1 MRLNVWKYF
10 KKKKKTLFNETHK
23 GVFMAEMKPDKKSLK
38 NILVAEDD
46 AYYQI
51 PIYQRPYQWTEEN
64 CEKLLD
70 DLLSSYECYKES
82 DYFCGSLVLIAIGID
97 SETNAT
103 TYDIVDG
110 QQRLSTFIL
119 LAKVLAT
126 LYNKDLNTTSRGL
139 LEKSLGD
146 TDGEKRKRL
155 IFDTIGLNAE
165 KDFQNALDFFDDLD
179 ASKGKNSKSNDPSKG
194 KNSYLKNA
202 ICLKN
207 YLEKKE
213 IVDINDFIRWLY
225 FKVIFIK
232 TTCSN
237 ISMALRIFSV
247 LNARGLPLHAIDV
260 FKVELLKKLAK
271 EKDQEDFVYRWN
283 ALRQKCSENESKF
296 PKRKENKREKN
307 AAEILFSWYLTYLH
321 PVTSGKNM
329 EERLA
334 DQFERLNKTPLEY
347 LKGVEDFY
355 NAYCEVLE
363 MQDRHAHLLS
373 YLASD
378 FWHIILCTSIL
389 HNYSQSE
396 IETLKELLVKFYYQN
411 WVAEQKEP
419 KKQTNC
425 NIINALKEKK
435 NIDDIISIVKQYLD
449 KNKITQNFREKL
461 KDDHLYE
468 KHKKSSKNSW
478 LKSILILVEYFMSD
492 DPKPKRIQMDKNLHV
507 EHILPQKSDP
517 SSQWAKDFSEEE
529 RERYTHSLANL
540 TLLGGKKNTNASNL
554 DFQDKKKI
562 YMGEEIRLNKKKP
575 FRVMTCYKMTIDI
588 AHHYTE
594 WTPKSLEKRE
604 KELIEIIE
612 SVLTL

>member
-1 MRLNVWKYF
+1 MANESIEGKAHSLGDILATEF
-10 KKKKKTLFNETHK
+10 K
-23 GVFMAEMKPDKKSLK
+23 
-38 NILVAEDD
+38 

-51 PIYQRPYQWTEEN
+51 PIYQRPYQWTEKN

-70 DLLSSYECYKES
+70 DLFSSYECYKES
-82 DYFCGSLVLIAIGID
+82 DYFCGSLVLIAIGKD
-97 SETNAT
+97 SETNAE
-103 TYDIVDG
+103 TYDVVDG

-126 LYNKDLNTTSRGL
+126 LYNNEVLNNKISRDF

-155 IFDTIGLNAE
+155 IFNTIGLNA
-165 KDFQNALDFFDDLD
+165 KDDFQDALDFFDDLD
-179 ASKGKNSKSNDPSKG
+179 ASKGENSKINDPSKG
-194 KNSYLKNA
+194 KNNYLKNA
-202 ICLKN
+202 ICLIN
-207 YLEKKE
+207 YLREKE
-213 IVDINDFIRWLY
+213 IEDINYFIKWLCFKVVFIR
-225 FKVIFIK
+225 

-247 LNARGLPLHAIDV
+247 LNARGLALSATDI
-260 FKVELLKKLAK
+260 FKAELLKKLAK
-271 EKDQEDFVYRWN
+271 EKDQEEFVSRWN
-283 ALRQKCSENESKF
+283 ALRQKCLDNESKF
-296 PKRKENKREKN
+296 PKRKENKREKD
-307 AAEILFSWYLTYLH
+307 AAEILFSWYLTYLN

-334 DQFERLNKTPLEY
+334 DQFERLNKPPLEY

-378 FWHIILCTSIL
+378 FWCIILCTSIL
-389 HNYSQSE
+389 HHYSDQD
-396 IETLKELLVKFYYQN
+396 IEALKELLVKFYYQN

-419 KKQTNC
+419 KKQTSC
-425 NIINALKEKK
+425 NIIKALKEKK
-435 NIDDIISIVKQYLD
+435 SVEDIASIVKEYLNG
-449 KNKITQNFREKL
+449 NKITQNFREKL

-468 KHKKSSKNSW
+468 KHKKVSKNSW
-478 LKSILILVEYFMSD
+478 LRPILILVEYFMSD
-492 DPKPKRIQMDKNLHV
+492 EPKPKRIQTNDFHI
-507 EHILPQKSDP
+507 EHILPQKP
-517 SSQWAKDFSEEE
+517 TLSSQWAKDFSEEE
-529 RERYTHSLANL
+529 REHYTHSLANL
-540 TLLGGKKNTNASNL
+540 TLLGGTKNTKASNL
-554 DFQDKKKI
+554 DFKDKKKI
-562 YMGEEIRLNKKKP
+562 YMGEEISLSKKKT

-604 KELIEIIE
+604 KDLMSIIE

>member
-10 KKKKKTLFNETHK
+10 KKKKKTLFNVIIYPKTIQ
-23 GVFMAEMKPDKKSLK
+23 GVFMVNESIEGKAYQLK
-38 NILVAEDD
+38 DILATELS

-70 DLLSSYECYKES
+70 DLFSSYECYKE
-82 DYFCGSLVLIAIGID
+82 YFCGSLVLIAIDTD
-97 SETNAT
+97 SETNAK
-103 TYDIVDG
+103 TYDVVDG

-119 LAKVLAT
+119 LAKVLVT
-126 LYNKDLNTTSRGL
+126 LYDKDLNEDYKANRGF

-146 TDGEKRKRL
+146 TDREKRKRL
-155 IFDTIGLNAE
+155 IFNTIGLNA
-165 KDFQNALDFFDDLD
+165 KDDFQDALDFFDNLD
-179 ASKGKNSKSNDPSKG
+179 ASKGEDSKSNAPSKG

-213 IVDINDFIRWLY
+213 IENINAFIKWLY

-271 EKDQEDFVYRWN
+271 EKDQEEFVSRWN

-296 PKRKENKREKN
+296 PKRKENKREKD
-307 AAEILFSWYLTYLH
+307 AAEILFSWYLIYLH

-334 DQFERLNKTPLEY
+334 DQFERLNKPPLEY
-347 LKGVEDFY
+347 LKSVEDFY

-378 FWHIILCTSIL
+378 FWRIILCASLL
-389 HNYSQSE
+389 HRYSDQE
-396 IETLKELLVKFYYQN
+396 IEALKELLVKFYY
-411 WVAEQKEP
+411 
-419 KKQTNC
+419 
-425 NIINALKEKK
+425 
-435 NIDDIISIVKQYLD
+435 
-449 KNKITQNFREKL
+449 
-461 KDDHLYE
+461 
-468 KHKKSSKNSW
+468 
-478 LKSILILVEYFMSD
+478 
-492 DPKPKRIQMDKNLHV
+492 
-507 EHILPQKSDP
+507 
-517 SSQWAKDFSEEE
+517 
-529 RERYTHSLANL
+529 
-540 TLLGGKKNTNASNL
+540 
-554 DFQDKKKI
+554 
-562 YMGEEIRLNKKKP
+562 
-575 FRVMTCYKMTIDI
+575 
-588 AHHYTE
+588 
-594 WTPKSLEKRE
+594 
-604 KELIEIIE
+604 
-612 SVLTL
+612 

>member
-1 MRLNVWKYF
+1 MA
-10 KKKKKTLFNETHK
+10 NEGIEGK
-23 GVFMAEMKPDKKSLK
+23 ACQLK
-38 NILVAEDD
+38 DVLATKLGS
-46 AYYQI
+46 YYQI
-51 PIYQRPYQWTEEN
+51 PDYQRPYQWTEEN

-70 DLLSSYECYKES
+70 DLFFSYECYKDS
-82 DYFCGSLVLIAIGID
+82 DYFCGSLVLIATDTD
-97 SETNAT
+97 SAT
-103 TYDIVDG
+103 KAETYDIVDD

-126 LYNKDLNTTSRGL
+126 LYNERLTDESKEYLQESLNSRHGKKDRLN
-139 LEKSLGD
+139 
-146 TDGEKRKRL
+146 
-155 IFDTIGLNAE
+155 FNAIGFNSK
-165 KDFQNALDFFDDLD
+165 KDFQYALTSFNDTPKSDN
-179 ASKGKNSKSNDPSKG
+179 KNN
-194 KNSYLKNA
+194 YLKNA
-202 ICLKN
+202 VCLKN
-207 YLEKKE
+207 YIRKKE
-213 IVDINDFIRWLY
+213 IENINAFIIWLY
-225 FKVIFIK
+225 SKVIFIK
-232 TTCSN
+232 TICPN

-260 FKVELLKKLAK
+260 FKVELLKILAK
-271 EKDQEDFVYRWN
+271 EKDQEEFVSRWN
-283 ALRQKCSENESKF
+283 ALRQKCLDNESKF

-334 DQFERLNKTPLEY
+334 DQFERLNKTPLGY

-396 IETLKELLVKFYYQN
+396 IEALKELLVKFYYQN

-425 NIINALKEKK
+425 NIIKALKEKK
-435 NIDDIISIVKQYLD
+435 NIDDIISIVKEYLD

-468 KHKKSSKNSW
+468 KHKRSSNNSW
-478 LKSILILVEYFMSD
+478 LRPILILVEYFLSD
-492 DPKPKRIQMDKNLHV
+492 DPKPKRIQRNDFHV
-507 EHILPQKSDP
+507 EHILPQNPGP

-529 RERYTHSLANL
+529 RELYTHSLANL
-540 TLLGGKKNTNASNL
+540 TLLGGKKNTTASNR
-554 DFQDKKKI
+554 DFKDKKKI
-562 YMGEEIRLNKKKP
+562 YMGEEIRLNKKKT
-575 FRVMTCYKMTIDI
+575 FKMMTCYNMTIDI

-594 WTPKSLEKRE
+594 WTPKSLETRKE
-604 KELIEIIE
+604 KLIKIIE
-612 SVLTL
+612 GVLTL

>member
-1 MRLNVWKYF
+1 MA
-10 KKKKKTLFNETHK
+10 NESI
-23 GVFMAEMKPDKKSLK
+23 EDKAYQLK
-38 NILVAEDD
+38 DILATELS

-51 PIYQRPYQWTEEN
+51 PTYQRPYQWTEEN

-82 DYFCGSLVLIAIGID
+82 DYFCGSLVLIAIGTD

-119 LAKVLAT
+119 LAKVLVT
-126 LYNKDLNTTSRGL
+126 LYDKVLNDKVLNKTSREL

-155 IFDTIGLNAE
+155 IFNTIGLNA
-165 KDFQNALDFFDDLD
+165 KDDFQDALKFFDDLD
-179 ASKGKNSKSNDPSKG
+179 ASKG

-213 IVDINDFIRWLY
+213 IADINDFIRWLY

-271 EKDQEDFVYRWN
+271 EKDQEEFTSRWN

-296 PKRKENKREKN
+296 PKRKEKKREKN

-378 FWHIILCTSIL
+378 FWRVILCTSIL
-389 HNYSQSE
+389 HNYSQNE
-396 IETLKELLVKFYYQN
+396 KEALKELLVKFYYQN

-478 LKSILILVEYFMSD
+478 LRPILILVEYFMSD
-492 DPKPKRIQMDKNLHV
+492 DPKPKRIQTNDFHV
-507 EHILPQKSDP
+507 EHILPQKP
-517 SSQWAKDFSEEE
+517 TLSSQWAKDFSEEE

-540 TLLGGKKNTNASNL
+540 TLLGGKKNTEASNL
-554 DFQDKKKI
+554 DFKDKKKI
-562 YMGEEIRLNKKKP
+562 YMGEEIRLNKKRP

-588 AHHYTE
+588 AHHHTE
-594 WTPKSLEKRE
+594 WTPKSLEKRKE
-604 KELIEIIE
+604 ELIKIIE
-612 SVLTL
+612 SVLTF

>member
-1 MRLNVWKYF
+1 
-10 KKKKKTLFNETHK
+10 
-23 GVFMAEMKPDKKSLK
+23 MAKIESNDSHLRGILK
-38 NILVAEDD
+38 DEL
-46 AYYQI
+46 YYQI

-70 DLLSSYECYKES
+70 DLFSSYEYYKES
-82 DYFCGSLVLIAIGID
+82 DYFCGSLVLIAIGTD
-97 SETNAT
+97 SATNAT
-103 TYDIVDG
+103 TYDVVDG

-126 LYNKDLNTTSRGL
+126 LYNNEVSNNKTSKDF

-155 IFDTIGLNAE
+155 TFNTIGLNA
-165 KDFQNALDFFDDLD
+165 KDDFQGALDFFDDLD

-194 KNSYLKNA
+194 KNNYLKNA
-202 ICLKN
+202 ICLKD

-213 IVDINDFIRWLY
+213 IENINDFIKWLY
-225 FKVIFIK
+225 FKVVFIK
-232 TTCSN
+232 TTCPN

-247 LNARGLPLHAIDV
+247 LNARGLPLHAIDI

-271 EKDQEDFVYRWN
+271 EKDQEEFVSRWN
-283 ALRQKCSENESKF
+283 ALRQKCSKNESKF

-307 AAEILFSWYLTYLH
+307 AAEILFSWYLTYLN

-334 DQFERLNKTPLEY
+334 DQFERLNKPPLEY
-347 LKGVEDFY
+347 LKGIENFY
-355 NAYCEVLE
+355 NAYGEMLE

-378 FWHIILCTSIL
+378 FWRVILCTSIL
-389 HNYSQSE
+389 HHYSPQD
-396 IETLKELLVKFYYQN
+396 IEALKELLVKFYYQN
-411 WVAEQKEP
+411 WVAEQTEP
-419 KKQTNC
+419 KKQINC
-425 NIINALKEKK
+425 NIIKALKEKQSVE
-435 NIDDIISIVKQYLD
+435 NIASIVKEYLND
-449 KNKITQNFREKL
+449 DNNKITQNFREKL

-468 KHKKSSKNSW
+468 KHKKASKNSW
-478 LKSILILVEYFMSD
+478 LKPILILVEYFISD
-492 DPKPKRIQMDKNLHV
+492 DPRPKRIKKNDFHV
-507 EHILPQKSDP
+507 EHILPQNPDL

-529 RERYTHSLANL
+529 RELYTHSLANL
-540 TLLGGKKNTNASNL
+540 TLLGGNKNSQASNK
-554 DFQDKKKI
+554 DFKEKKEI
-562 YMGEEIRLNKKKP
+562 YMGNAVKLGKDKRGREKT

-594 WTPKSLEKRE
+594 WTPTSLEKRKE
-604 KELIEIIE
+604 ELIQIIE

>member
-1 MRLNVWKYF
+1 
-10 KKKKKTLFNETHK
+10 
-23 GVFMAEMKPDKKSLK
+23 MANKSIEGGSYQLK
-38 NILVAEDD
+38 DILATELS

-51 PIYQRPYQWTEEN
+51 PTYQRPYQWDKEQCEE
-64 CEKLLD
+64 LLN
-70 DLLSSYECYKES
+70 DLFENYEDHGED
-82 DYFCGSLVLIAIGID
+82 DYFCGSLVFIQSD
-97 SETNAT
+97 KDNKT
-103 TYDIVDG
+103 DVVDG

-126 LYNKDLNTTSRGL
+126 LYSERLDPKIQEYLQESWSDRH
-139 LEKSLGD
+139 E
-146 TDGEKRKRL
+146 DGEKKKRKRL
-155 IFDTIGLNAE
+155 DFDLVGSSAK
-165 KDFQNALDFFDDLD
+165 KDFQDALDFFDDLD
-179 ASKGKNSKSNDPSKG
+179 VSKGENSKSNDPSKG

-213 IVDINDFIRWLY
+213 IEDINDFIRWLY
-225 FKVIFIK
+225 LKVIFIK

-260 FKVELLKKLAK
+260 FKGELLKKLTEEK
-271 EKDQEDFVYRWN
+271 EQEELATRWEN
-283 ALRQKCSENESKF
+283 LRQKCLENESKF

-307 AAEILFSWYLTYLH
+307 AAEILFSWYLIYLH

-347 LKGVEDFY
+347 LKGVEYFY

-363 MQDRHAHLLS
+363 TQDRYAHLLS
-373 YLASD
+373 YLEDNYWRA
-378 FWHIILCTSIL
+378 ILCASIL
-389 HNYSQSE
+389 HDYSESK
-396 IETLKELLVKFYYQN
+396 IEALKELLVKFYYQD
-411 WVAEQKEP
+411 WVAGKT
-419 KKQTNC
+419 KTTRSQTCC
-425 NIINALKEKK
+425 NIIDALKEKK

-478 LKSILILVEYFMSD
+478 LRPILILVEYFMSD
-492 DPKPKRIQMDKNLHV
+492 DSKPKRIQTNDFHV
-507 EHILPQKSDP
+507 EHILPQKP
-517 SSQWAKDFSEEE
+517 TLSSQWAKDFSEEE
-529 RERYTHSLANL
+529 RECYTHSLANL
-540 TLLGGKKNTNASNL
+540 TLLGSKKNSQASNL
-554 DFQDKKKI
+554 DFKDKKKI

-575 FRVMTCYKMTIDI
+575 FRVMTCYDTTKDI
-588 AHHYTE
+588 AYNYTE

-604 KELIEIIE
+604 KELIKIIE
-612 SVLTL
+612 SALTL